1 MERTGAKR
9 GASALQ
15 WIAVGVTGL
24 MLALVVWGNVPW
36 LRLWLNDLTT
46 PPLTAHY
53 PYNDFAA
60 EATAVRL
67 LDTPQRAHLFD
78 AATQLAWQ
86 EQVWGARLPVMLR
99 EPFVRVPWSALYLW
113 PFAELPYAVG
123 FLLLC
128 AVSVAATAAAFG
140 IWARWARL
148 PPVAAAAFVCAGL
161 GSLPLLRTLVL
172 GQHSAV
178 MLLAL
183 TASVLWSLQGR
194 DARAGV
200 ALAAATLKPHLI
212 ILVPLAWLLQRRW
225 RALAAGAASLLA
237 LTALSAV
244 VLGPQALVDFVTIQS
259 AFDQYFPG
267 AEAVEQMQ
275 NWRGLLE
282 STLGW
287 QGGGEQMV
295 EGVLLLLTATV
306 VVWAWW
312 PGGARPRRAVD
323 LRWALTILASLLFAY
338 HLHLNDLLAWA
349 IPAGIGLRRVYA
361 PPEGAALSPRARQV
375 TLALVWGAWVV
386 PWLAFFAEG
395 ARPGL
400 WFMLIAGAA
409 LAAQIARE
417 QRAAPAA
424 PESAPRAAVAS
435 LV

>member
-1 MERTGAKR
+1 MAGTGEKQRATV
-9 GASALQ
+9 LQ
-15 WIAVGVTGL
+15 WLGLGAAGL
-24 MLALVVWGNVPW
+24 MLALVVWGTAPW

-60 EATAVRL
+60 EGTAVRL

-86 EQVWGARLPVMLR
+86 EQVWGARLPVELR

-113 PFAELPYAVG
+113 PFAEPPYAVG

-128 AVSVAATAAAFG
+128 VVSVAAAGAAFT
-140 IWARWARL
+140 IWARWAGL

-161 GSLPLLRTLVL
+161 GSLPLLRTVVL

-183 TASVLWSLQGR
+183 TASVIWSLEGR

-212 ILVPLAWLLQRRW
+212 ILMPLAWLLQRRW

-244 VLGPQALVDFVTIQS
+244 ILGPQSLIDFVRIQS
-259 AFDQYFPG
+259 AFEQYFPG

-287 QGGGEQMV
+287 QGVGEQMV
-295 EGVLLLLTATV
+295 EGVLLLLTAAV
-306 VVWAWW
+306 VVWAW
-312 PGGARPRRAVD
+312 RPADAQSRRAVE
-323 LRWALTILASLLFAY
+323 LRWALTVLASLLFAY

-361 PPEGAALSPRARQV
+361 PPEGAALPPRARQV

-400 WFMLIAGAA
+400 WFMLLVGACLVAQIRREDRAAAATASPGATA
-409 LAAQIARE
+409 LAG
-417 QRAAPAA
+417 
-424 PESAPRAAVAS
+424 VA
-435 LV
+435 